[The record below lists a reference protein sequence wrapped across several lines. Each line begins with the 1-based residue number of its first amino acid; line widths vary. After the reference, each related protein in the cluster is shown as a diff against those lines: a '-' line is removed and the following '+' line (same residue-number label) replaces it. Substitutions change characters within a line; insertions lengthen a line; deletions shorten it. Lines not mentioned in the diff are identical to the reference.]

1 MNGILLFTIEPFK
14 PLIIPFKTTK
24 IPINKLEFTFY
35 HIAGILVVNGIING
49 MVMGNGRNIG
59 SAMVLKGIG
68 QVIDVYN
75 LILMNNS
82 L

>member
-1 MNGILLFTIEPFK
+1 M
-14 PLIIPFKTTK
+14 
-24 IPINKLEFTFY
+24 
-35 HIAGILVVNGIING
+35 VNCIING

-59 SAMVLKGIG
+59 SAMILKGIG
-68 QVIDVYN
+68 QVIDVHN

>member
-1 MNGILLFTIEPFK
+1 M
-14 PLIIPFKTTK
+14 
-24 IPINKLEFTFY
+24 
-35 HIAGILVVNGIING
+35 VNGIING

-59 SAMVLKGIG
+59 SAMILKGIG
-68 QVIDVYN
+68 QVIDVHN